1 MALHH
6 APCLL
11 SRYAGKSLNKKKP
24 AATYFPAFSSII
36 GAGELDFRVR
46 YGNGYCLSAMATGIL
61 NRIIYFRNTPPK
73 RRIPEESEKG
83 TMKENDNMAKPH
95 GLLVLLG

>member
-1 MALHH
+1 MALHF

-11 SRYAGKSLNKKKP
+11 SRFAGKSLNKKKP
-24 AATYFPAFSSII
+24 AATYFPASSSII

-61 NRIIYFRNTPPK
+61 NRIIPSGT
-73 RRIPEESEKG
+73 RRTQSEDSGKPEKG